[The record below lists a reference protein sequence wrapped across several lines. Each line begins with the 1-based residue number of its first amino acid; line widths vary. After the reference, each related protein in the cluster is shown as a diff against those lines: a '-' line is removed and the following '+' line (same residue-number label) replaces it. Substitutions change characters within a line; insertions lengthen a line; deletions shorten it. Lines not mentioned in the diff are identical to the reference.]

1 MTPDQFIA
9 TWSQNSLSEKGGA
22 QPHFEDLCRLL
33 GVPPPRQSGEYCY
46 EQGLKKTVG
55 ANGFAD
61 VWKRGC
67 FAWENKGPDKDLLPA
82 LLQLKNYAGA
92 LDNPPVLVVCN
103 RERIEI
109 HPCFTGY
116 PSTPRIIEL
125 ADIGRPENLKALK
138 CLFSEADIH
147 QLRPLKSNAAITAEA
162 ATEFAAVAQ
171 AMRTRGIDSQR
182 VAHFL
187 IQCIFCMYAEDE
199 GLLHR
204 GATDDP
210 KIFTNLLKGARDD
223 ADKAAR
229 RLAALFEAMQKRNGH
244 YGNDDIAWFNGGLFK
259 TIDIPPLT
267 LQDLAALRTAAETL
281 DWRSIEPV
289 IFGTLFERG
298 LNPQARAPLGAH
310 YTDTATIGKIIHPL
324 ITEPLNAEWQ
334 AALRVMEVGQ
344 GKGKRSDAYKA
355 AVAAYQGFLE
365 RLRNFR
371 VLDPACGSGNFLYM
385 AMRALKDL
393 EHKAQ
398 IEAELMGFG
407 RQLNIETGPR
417 NVLGLEI
424 NEYAAELARV
434 TVWIGDLQWSQA
446 NGRPIADNPILRSL
460 DTIEHRDALLNP
472 DGNEA
477 AWPAADV
484 VVGNPPFL
492 GGSRKRSELGDAYF
506 DALNKVYA
514 DHVPGGA
521 DLVCYWF
528 HKARLQMMAGQLQAA
543 GLVATQAVRAGSNRK
558 VLDAIVTDTRIF
570 EAWSDEAWINEGA
583 AVRVSLVGFGSFFA
597 QQCPCR
603 LNGEVVEK
611 IHADLT
617 AEDGLDMT
625 KAQSLGEN
633 LGVAFKGAEKSGA
646 FELSGELA
654 REWLKLPNP
663 NGQPNSHVLKPWVN
677 GQDIAKRPSDTWI
690 IDFGTDISEA
700 DASFF
705 EQPFEHVLQHVKPER
720 AKNNDRGRRENWWR
734 FGRNGADMRLACSG
748 LSRVIITPRVAKHRY
763 FVWLH
768 GLASPDSRLYII
780 ARADDTTFGIL
791 SSRMHEAWSLAN
803 ASMHGDGD
811 EGGRPTYNGKSC
823 FENFPFPPGMTPRDT
838 AAGAPAGL
846 RAQAIAEAAREL
858 DRLRNNWLNSPD
870 WVDWVSTP
878 EEDAAGFPKRPVA
891 KPGFEAQLK
900 KRTLTNLYN
909 EYPSWLRLR
918 HEALD
923 RAVAAAYGWTDYTPG
938 MPDDDILRRLL
949 ALNLDRTGTS
959 DAASPEPDFH
969 DTQHFH

>member
-298 LNPQARAPLGAH
+298 LNPNARAPLGAH
-310 YTDTATIGKIIHPL
+310 YTDTATIGKLIAPL
-324 ITEPLNAEWQ
+324 ITEPLAAEWQ
-334 AALRVMEVGQ
+334 AVRRVVEAGQ

-365 RLRNFR
+365 RLRDFR

-393 EHKAQ
+393 EHRAQ

-407 RQLNIETGPR
+407 RQISIETGPA
-417 NVLGLEI
+417 NILGIEI

-460 DTIEHRDALLNP
+460 DTIEHRDALLNA
-472 DGNEA
+472 DGSEA
-477 AWPAADV
+477 VWPAADV
-484 VVGNPPFL
+484 IVGNPPFL
-492 GGSRKRSELGDAYF
+492 GDRKMIRELGEPYTNRLRACY
-506 DALNKVYA
+506 
-514 DHVPGGA
+514 HGRVPGGA

-528 HKARLQMMAGQLQAA
+528 HKAHRQISAGHLM
-543 GLVATQAVRAGSNRK
+543 RAGFVSTNSIRGGANRR
-558 VLDAIVTDTRIF
+558 VLDDITDQLEIF
-570 EAWSDEAWINEGA
+570 CAWSDEPWVNDGA
-583 AVRVSLVGFGSFFA
+583 SVRVSLIGFAARSHGFDI
-597 QQCPCR
+597 R
-603 LNGEVVEK
+603 LQGIPVARIN
-611 IHADLT
+611 ADLT
-617 AEDGLDMT
+617 AATSATDNLDLT
-625 KAQSLGEN
+625 QASRLEVN
-633 LGVAFKGAEKSGA
+633 TGASFIGTQKNGP
-646 FELSGELA
+646 FDIPGTTA

-663 NGQPNSHVLKPWVN
+663 NGQPNSTVVRPWAN
-677 GQDIAKRPSDTWI
+677 GMDVTRRPSDTWV
-690 IDFGTDISEA
+690 IDFGKMSVAEA
-700 DASFF
+700 ALF
-705 EQPFEHVLQHVKPER
+705 EQPFEYVRTHVMPTRLGV
-720 AKNNDRGRRENWWR
+720 RRDWHRTHWWC
-734 FGRNGADMRLACSG
+734 FGDPRPALKKSVSG
-748 LSRVIITPRVAKHRY
+748 LGRFIVTSMVAKHRL
-763 FVWLH
+763 FVWMHEKQIPENLCV
-768 GLASPDSRLYII
+768 AI
-780 ARADDTTFGIL
+780 ARADDVTFGIL
-791 SSRMHEAWSLAN
+791 HSRFHELWSLRLGT
-803 ASMHGDGD
+803 SLED
-811 EGGRPTYNGKSC
+811 RPRYTPTTT
-823 FENFPFPPGMTPRDT
+823 FETFPFPAGLTPRDT
-838 AAGAPAGL
+838 AACAPAGEY
-846 RAQAIAEAAREL
+846 AKAIAEAAREL
-858 DRLRNNWLNSPD
+858 DRLRSQWLNPPE
-870 WVDWVSTP
+870 WVEWVSTP
-878 EEDAAGFPKRPVA
+878 EEDRAGFSKRAVA
-891 KPGFEAQLK
+891 KPGFDVQLK

-909 EYPSWLRLR
+909 EYPSWLRLL

-923 RAVAAAYGWTDYTPG
+923 RAVAAAYGWNDYQPETSDG
-938 MPDDDILRRLL
+938 EILRRLL
-949 ALNLDRTGTS
+949 ALNSLMFPEVEPTQESRNRTRIVGI
-959 DAASPEPDFH
+959 F
-969 DTQHFH
+969 